1 MMSLRTLCGAIA
13 GAALFA
19 SNSTAIAQDWPTR
32 SIQAISTVSAGNAGD
47 IVARIVL
54 DQVSKQIG
62 QAFVLENRPGA
73 GGTLATAYVAKAD
86 PDGYTALLLTSSQAS
101 YVVLHKTLPYDP
113 LRDFA
118 PVAIF
123 GIQPSVLVAAPSKGW
138 KSISDLIAAA
148 KAKPGA
154 LNFASAGLG
163 SASHWPVERLKLA
176 AGIDV
181 QHIPFRGPVE
191 AFTEVMTGRVDF
203 YYLPIVPALPNIRE
217 GKVVAL
223 AVSTPRRAPSLPEV
237 PTVGEAGYPGAEYLF
252 WGGLAFPAKTPRA
265 IVDRLH
271 QETQK
276 ALAVPAVQERLTKLG
291 VQPMPMSVD
300 QFDKFFRDEI
310 ATTVKLAKDINL
322 VPMN

>member
-1 MMSLRTLCGAIA
+1 MTSLRAFFGAVV
-13 GAALFA
+13 GAVLLATNL
-19 SNSTAIAQDWPTR
+19 SAIAQDWPTR

-62 QAFVLENRPGA
+62 QPFVIENRPGA
-73 GGTLATAYVAKAD
+73 GGTLATAYVAKSD
-86 PDGYTALLLTSSQAS
+86 PDGYTTLLLTSSQAS
-101 YVVLHKTLPYDP
+101 YVVLHKNLPYDP

-118 PVAIF
+118 PVVMF

-138 KSISDLIAAA
+138 KSLAELIAAA
-148 KAKPGA
+148 KARPGV
-154 LNFASAGLG
+154 LNYASAGLG

-203 YYLPIVPALPNIRE
+203 YYIPISPALPNIKD

-223 AVSTPRRAPSLPEV
+223 AVSTPQRAPALPDV
-237 PTVGEAGYPGAEYLF
+237 PTVGEAGYPGAQYLF
-252 WGGLAFPAKTPRA
+252 WGGLGFPAKTPRT

-271 QETQK
+271 RETQK
-276 ALAVPAVQERLTKLG
+276 ALGVAEVQEKLKNLG
-291 VQPMPMSVD
+291 VQPMPLSVD

-310 ATTVKLAKDINL
+310 AATVKLAKEINL
-322 VPMN
+322 VPTN